1 MARAQA
7 TDFLQ
12 NFRFH
17 VETIDRAGTGW
28 NPIDYVRTSAGNGG
42 NTAVDSRAG
51 FQSCSLPDV
60 SMDAVEY
67 REGTYK
73 YTKKFAGV
81 PTISDVSLMRGVV
94 VKDTVFYDWIIRAVS
109 GAEYRADIQIKQF
122 TRNNMVLP
130 DGGGEPTYT
139 TGENGIIP
147 PNCARTYICHECLP
161 TRAKPGADLDATS
174 SEVAMAEC
182 DFALEWFEVKE
193 NEVGA

>member
-28 NPIDYVRTSAGNGG
+28 NPIDYNRTSSGNGG
-42 NTAVDSRAG
+42 NTGVDSVAG

-94 VKDTVFYDWIIRAVS
+94 VKDTAFYDWIIRAVS

-130 DGGGEPTYT
+130 DGGGEAEWSV
-139 TGENGIIP
+139 GENAIIP
-147 PNCARTYICHECLP
+147 PKCARTYICHECLP
-161 TRAKPGADLDATS
+161 TRAKPAGDLDATS
-174 SEVAMAEC
+174 SEVAMGEC
-182 DFALEWFEVKE
+182 DFALEWFEVRE
-193 NEVGA
+193 DEVGA

>member
-17 VETIDRAGTGW
+17 VETVDQAGTGW
-28 NPIDYVRTSAGNGG
+28 NPINYTRTGES
-42 NTAVDSRAG
+42 NTGVDSKAG
-51 FQSCSLPDV
+51 FQSCSVPDV

-81 PTISDVSLMRGVV
+81 PTVSDVSLMRGVV
-94 VKDTVFYDWIIRAVS
+94 VKDTAFYDWIIRAIS
-109 GAEYRADIQIKQF
+109 GAEYRADIRIEQY

-130 DGGGEPTYT
+130 EGAADPQYSV
-139 TGENGIIP
+139 GENAKIP
-147 PNCARTYICHECLP
+147 TRCARTYICHECLP
-161 TRAKPGADLDATS
+161 TRGKPGADLDATS

-193 NEVGA
+193 TEAGA

>member
-17 VETIDRAGTGW
+17 VETVDKAGSGW
-28 NPIDYVRTSAGNGG
+28 DPINYVRTGDN
-42 NTAVDSRAG
+42 NTGVDSKAG

-109 GAEYRADIQIKQF
+109 GAEYRADIVINQF
-122 TRNNMVLP
+122 TRNNMVLAEGAP
-130 DGGGEPTYT
+130 DAAYSV
-139 TGENGIIP
+139 GENGKIP
-147 PNCARTYICHECLP
+147 TRCARSYKCYECLP
-161 TRAKPGADLDATS
+161 TRAKPAGDLDATS
-174 SEVAMAEC
+174 SEVAMGEC
-182 DFALEWFEVKE
+182 DFALEWFEVVE
-193 NEVGA
+193 TEAGA

>member
-17 VETIDRAGTGW
+17 VETIATAGTGW
-28 NPIDYVRTSAGNGG
+28 NPINYDRTGEN
-42 NTAVDSRAG
+42 NTGVDSKAG

-81 PTISDVSLMRGVV
+81 PTVSDVSLMRGVV

-109 GAEYRADIQIKQF
+109 GAEYRADIQIQQF

-130 DGGGEPTYT
+130 EGAPDPQFSA
-139 TGENGIIP
+139 GENSKIP
-147 PNCARTYICHECLP
+147 ARCARTYKCYECLP
-161 TRAKPGADLDATS
+161 TRAKPGGDLDATS
-174 SEVAMAEC
+174 SEVAMGEC
-182 DFALEWFEVKE
+182 DFALEWFEVVE

>member
-1 MARAQA
+1 MARAQT

-17 VETIDRAGTGW
+17 VETFDKAGLGWEPINYLRTGDSNTGID
-28 NPIDYVRTSAGNGG
+28 SK
-42 NTAVDSRAG
+42 AG
-51 FQSCSLPDV
+51 FQSCSVPDV

-81 PTISDVSLMRGVV
+81 PTVSDVSLMRGVV
-94 VKDTVFYDWIIRAVS
+94 LKDTVFYDWIIRAVS
-109 GAEYRADIQIKQF
+109 GAEYRADIVINQF

-130 DGGGEPTYT
+130 EGASAPEYT
-139 TGENGIIP
+139 AGENGKVP
-147 PNCARTYICHECLP
+147 ARCARSYRCHECLP

-182 DFALEWFEVKE
+182 DFALEWFEVV
-193 NEVGA
+193 EVESGA

>member
-17 VETIDRAGTGW
+17 VETIAQAGLGW
-28 NPIDYVRTSAGNGG
+28 NPINYDRTGAS
-42 NTAVDSRAG
+42 NTGVDSKAG

-81 PTISDVSLMRGVV
+81 PTVSDVSLMRGVV
-94 VKDTVFYDWIIRAVS
+94 VKDTAFYDWIIRAIS

-130 DGGGEPTYT
+130 EGAADPEYSV
-139 TGENGIIP
+139 GENGKTP
-147 PNCARTYICHECLP
+147 TRCARTYICHECVP
-161 TRAKPGADLDATS
+161 TRGKPGADLDATS

-193 NEVGA
+193 TEAGA

>member
-17 VETIDRAGTGW
+17 VEATSVAGTGW
-28 NPIDYVRTSAGNGG
+28 QPINYTRTGDG
-42 NTAVDSRAG
+42 NTGVDSKAG

-81 PTISDVSLMRGVV
+81 PTVSDVSLMRGVV
-94 VKDTVFYDWIIRAVS
+94 VKDTTFYDWIIRAVS
-109 GAEYRADIQIKQF
+109 GAEYRADITIKQF
-122 TRNNMVLP
+122 TRNNMVLEEGSSTP
-130 DGGGEPTYT
+130 NAVTAAEYGKIPTR
-139 TGENGIIP
+139 
-147 PNCARTYICHECLP
+147 CARTYVCHECLP
-161 TRAKPGADLDATS
+161 TRAKPGGDLDATS
-174 SEVAMAEC
+174 SEVAMGEC
-182 DFALEWFEVKE
+182 DFALEWFEVVE
-193 NEVGA
+193 TPEGA